1 MSEFFRSRLR
11 AFRHAFRGLW
21 YVIKTQ
27 RNAWIHA
34 VISILVVALSLWL
47 GLSKLEWVGLILTIA
62 FVWMA
67 EIINTALEAVV
78 DLASPQ
84 QHPLARVG
92 KDVGARSFAHGRA
105 LFDLGLLYQLNGKNQ
120 QAQECLAE
128 TQHILTQCNSETY
141 AQRVQQALA
150 AMR

>member
-1 MSEFFRSRLR
+1 MSDFIRSRLR

-27 RNAWIHA
+27 RNAWIHV
-34 VISILVVALSLWL
+34 VITILVVALSLWL
-47 GLSKLEWVGLILTIA
+47 GVSTLEWVGLILTIA

-92 KDVGARSFAHGRA
+92 KDVGAAAVLIAA
-105 LFDLGLLYQLNGKNQ
+105 LTAALVGVLILGP
-120 QAQECLAE
+120 
-128 TQHILTQCNSETY
+128 
-141 AQRVQQALA
+141 ALWE
-150 AMR
+150 RLFELFGG

>member
-1 MSEFFRSRLR
+1 MSDFIRSRLH

-27 RNAWIHA
+27 RNAWIHV
-34 VISILVVALSLWL
+34 VITILVVALSLWL
-47 GLSKLEWVGLILTIA
+47 GVSTLEWVGLILTIA

-92 KDVGARSFAHGRA
+92 KDVGAAAVLIAA
-105 LFDLGLLYQLNGKNQ
+105 LTAALVGVLILGP
-120 QAQECLAE
+120 
-128 TQHILTQCNSETY
+128 
-141 AQRVQQALA
+141 ALWE
-150 AMR
+150 RLFELFGG